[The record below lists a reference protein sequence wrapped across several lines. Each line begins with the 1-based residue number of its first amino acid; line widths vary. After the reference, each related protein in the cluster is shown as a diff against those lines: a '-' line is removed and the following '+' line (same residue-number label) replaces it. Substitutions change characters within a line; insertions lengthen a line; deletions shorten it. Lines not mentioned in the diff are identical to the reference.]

1 MKYIDYLKDNI
12 VSIIIYISTCFLI
25 FLMLNAFK
33 LDISVNILTIV
44 ILLLCGVS
52 IILFNFYRKNKF
64 YKSYLNGLNK
74 LSKKYLILE
83 TIPEPSSYEERIMVD
98 SLYEINKSMIENIN
112 EYQRNI
118 NDFKEFVEL
127 WIHEVKIP
135 ISSMVLK
142 CHNNK
147 EKYDKSIL
155 SLIRRLDNQIDEVLY
170 YVRSENTEKD
180 FAIAEVSLKE
190 VIRNVGLKNKD
201 DLLESNI
208 DFITDLKDLKI
219 STDKKWLEFIIN
231 QIINNSIKYKKG
243 KDSYIKISAFEQVD
257 KAIIE
262 IEDNGIGIPSKDLK
276 RVFDKSF
283 TGSNGR
289 EKVKSTGMGLY
300 IVKKLCD
307 KLGHNIKIESKEK
320 EYTKVIIEFGKYE
333 HYKIVR

>member
-1 MKYIDYLKDNI
+1 MKYREYLKDNLI
-12 VSIIIYISTCFLI
+12 GIIIYLSTIILI
-25 FLMLNAFK
+25 VLILNAFK
-33 LDISVNILTIV
+33 MPVF
-44 ILLLCGVS
+44 VS
-52 IILFNFYRKNKF
+52 IICFLLLIVCGLSIITISFIKKNIFYKNYLFN
-64 YKSYLNGLNK
+64 LDK

-83 TIPEPSSYEERIMVD
+83 TIPEPETYEEKILVN

-112 EYQRNI
+112 EYQRSTI
-118 NDFKEFVEL
+118 EFKEFVEL

-155 SLIRRLDNQIDEVLY
+155 SLIRRLDNQINEVLY

-180 FAIAEVSLKE
+180 FSITEVSLKE

-201 DLLESNI
+201 DLLENNI
-208 DFITDLKDLKI
+208 DFITDLKNIKI
-219 STDKKWLEFIIN
+219 CTDKKWLEFIIN

-320 EYTKVIIEFGKYE
+320 EYTKVIIEFGKNE

>member
-1 MKYIDYLKDNI
+1 MKYRDYLKDNLI
-12 VSIIIYISTCFLI
+12 NIIIYLSTIILI
-25 FLMLNAFK
+25 VLILNAFK
-33 LDISVNILTIV
+33 MPIF
-44 ILLLCGVS
+44 VS
-52 IILFNFYRKNKF
+52 IICFCLFIICGISIITISYIKKNSF
-64 YKSYLNGLNK
+64 YKNYLSNLEK

-83 TIPEPSSYEERIMVD
+83 TIPEPNTYEEKILVN
-98 SLYEINKSMIENIN
+98 SLYDINKSMIENIN
-112 EYQRNI
+112 EYQRSTI
-118 NDFKEFVEL
+118 EFKEFVEL

-135 ISSMVLK
+135 ISSMILK

-147 EKYDKSIL
+147 EKYDKAFL

-208 DFITDLKDLKI
+208 DFITDLKNLKI

-231 QIINNSIKYKKG
+231 QIINNSIKYKKD
-243 KDSYIKISAFEQVD
+243 KDSYIKISAFEQSEKKVL
-257 KAIIE
+257 E
-262 IEDNGIGIPSKDLK
+262 IYDNGIGIPSKDLK
-276 RVFDKSF
+276 RVFEKSF